1 MTMTVP
7 ADAPFN
13 PPGDRV
19 AYADDGEP
27 LRYLVRGEG
36 PSLLILNGLVSTHH
50 HWPFFVEHFRQRCE
64 VLFWDYRGHGGA
76 EPPHDRRSVSTEH
89 FADDAHAV
97 LAAAA
102 AAPAVV
108 CGLSFGV
115 QVALEHY
122 RRHPDDVRALVLIC
136 GTWGHPLDRVSTSP
150 ALRHGLATGL
160 HVVGRLGPVARL
172 GLRLARSGLPRE
184 VAYLIGGAQRD
195 LCPREALDGLF
206 DHVSRLDPAVFGE
219 ICASYFEHT
228 ARDVL
233 ASIRVPT
240 LVIAGD
246 RDQLTPPALGE
257 EMLRLIPTARL
268 RVFPGHSHLVQL
280 ERPAAVHAAIDEFLD
295 EFDLRTP
302 GPR

>member
-1 MTMTVP
+1 MIASTPV
-7 ADAPFN
+7 DAPFD

-36 PSLLILNGLVSTHH
+36 PPLLILNGLVSTHH
-50 HWPFFVEHFRQRCE
+50 HWPFFVDHFRQRCE
-64 VLFWDYRGHGGA
+64 VVFWDYRGHGGGA
-76 EPPHDRRSVSTEH
+76 APPDPGSVSTEG

-97 LAAAA
+97 IRGAE
-102 AAPAVV
+102 AAPVVV

-122 RRHPDDVRALVLIC
+122 RRHPADVRALVLIC
-136 GTWGHPLDRVSTSP
+136 GTWGHPLDRVSDAP
-150 ALRHGLATGL
+150 ALRRGLARGL
-160 HVVGRLGPVARL
+160 RAVGHLGPLARL
-172 GLRLARSGLPRE
+172 GLRLARSGVPRE
-184 VAYLIGGAQRD
+184 IAYLIGGAHRE
-195 LCPREALDGLF
+195 LCPRAALDGLF
-206 DHVSRLDPAVFGE
+206 DHVSRLDPRVFGE

-228 ARDVL
+228 AREVL
-233 ASIRVPT
+233 PTITVPT

-246 RDQLTPPALGE
+246 RDQLTPPALAE
-257 EMLRLIPTARL
+257 EMVRVIPTARL

-295 EFDLRTP
+295 EFDLRAP
-302 GPR
+302 VAR